1 MGAIGKNTQMSF
13 NTFLEKAYN
22 PSNHGGHMKAR
33 WSLLLVIALTIGATS
48 CGDGGPNLLNP
59 GNDWL
64 VKFKR
69 VTLAT
74 DAPDRLEIEI
84 VVKTGSDFSEPA
96 PDGTKIVVET
106 SISEFEGNGPL
117 IETSTIGGHAVV
129 RLVLHSGAAH
139 TVVTARVDDVEV
151 QLSVVV
157 DEHGSMRLV
166 S

>member
-1 MGAIGKNTQMSF
+1 MPTGSNICLK
-13 NTFLEKAYN
+13 KAYN
-22 PSNHGGHMKAR
+22 STNHGGHMTAR
-33 WSLLLVIALTIGATS
+33 RSVLLIFALIFIATS
-48 CGDGGPNLLNP
+48 CGDGGPNLMNP
-59 GNDWL
+59 GDDWL

-74 DAPDRLEIEI
+74 DAPDHLEIEI
-84 VVKTGSDFSEPA
+84 VVKTGLDFSEPA
-96 PDGTKIVVET
+96 PDGTKVVVTT
-106 SISEFEGNGPL
+106 SISEFEGNGPI
-117 IETSTIGGHAVV
+117 IETSTFGGHAVV
-129 RLVLHSGAAH
+129 RLVLHFRAAH

>member
-1 MGAIGKNTQMSF
+1 MPMTSD
-13 NTFLEKAYN
+13 TFLRKAYN
-22 PSNHGGHMKAR
+22 PTNHGGHMKAR
-33 WSLLLVIALTIGATS
+33 WTVLLVIASMIGATS
-48 CGDGGPNLLNP
+48 CGDGRPGILNP
-59 GNDWL
+59 SNDWL

-84 VVKTGSDFSEPA
+84 VVKTGSDFTEPA
-96 PDGTKIVVET
+96 PDGTKIFVET
-106 SISEFEGNGPL
+106 SISEFEGNGPV
-117 IETSTIGGHAVV
+117 IQTSTIGGHAVV
-129 RLVLHSGAAH
+129 RLVLRSDAAH
-139 TVVTARVDDVEV
+139 TVVTARVEDVEV

>member
-1 MGAIGKNTQMSF
+1 MT
-13 NTFLEKAYN
+13 
-22 PSNHGGHMKAR
+22 AR
-33 WSLLLVIALTIGATS
+33 RSVLLIIALVFIVTS
-48 CGDGGPNLLNP
+48 CGDGGSNLLNP
-59 GNDWL
+59 GDDWL

-96 PDGTKIVVET
+96 PDGTKVAVET
-106 SISEFEGNGPL
+106 SISEFEGNGPM

>member
-1 MGAIGKNTQMSF
+1 MTIRRSV
-13 NTFLEKAYN
+13 
-22 PSNHGGHMKAR
+22 
-33 WSLLLVIALTIGATS
+33 LLIIALIFVATS
-48 CGDGGPNLLNP
+48 CGDGGPNPLNT

-84 VVKTGSDFSEPA
+84 VVKTGADFTEPA
-96 PDGTKIVVET
+96 PDGTLVVVET
-106 SISEFEGNGPL
+106 SISEFEDNGP
-117 IETSTIGGHAVV
+117 ITRTSTIGGHAVV
-129 RLVLHSGAAH
+129 RLVLHSHAAH
-139 TVVTARVDDVEV
+139 TLVTARVDDVEV

-157 DEHGSMRLV
+157 DEYGSMRLV

>member
-1 MGAIGKNTQMSF
+1 MMMI
-13 NTFLEKAYN
+13 
-22 PSNHGGHMKAR
+22 
-33 WSLLLVIALTIGATS
+33 VATS
-48 CGDGGPNLLNP
+48 CGDGGPSLLNQQA
-59 GNDWL
+59 DRL
-64 VKFKR
+64 VEFKR

-84 VVKTGSDFSEPA
+84 VVRTGHDFSEPA

-129 RLVLHSGAAH
+129 RLVLHDGAAH
-139 TVVTARVDDVEV
+139 TVVTARVDNVEA
-151 QLSVVV
+151 QLSIVV
-157 DEHGSMRLV
+157 DEYGSMRLV

>member
-1 MGAIGKNTQMSF
+1 
-13 NTFLEKAYN
+13 
-22 PSNHGGHMKAR
+22 MKAQR
-33 WSLLLVIALTIGATS
+33 CVLLVIALVIVATS
-48 CGDGGPNLLNP
+48 CGDGGPSILNP

-84 VVKTGSDFSEPA
+84 VVKTGFDFAEPA

-106 SISEFEGNGPL
+106 SISEFEGNGPT
-117 IETSTIGGHAVV
+117 IETTTIGGHAVV
-129 RLVLHSGAAH
+129 RLVLHSDAAH
-139 TVVTARVDDVEV
+139 TVVTARVEDVEV